1 MSRRVVTMRLDR
13 HYKVRA
19 ARVLVNGRV
28 AKVRRTKKG
37 LIVKVDLRGRKEG
50 VYTVRTAVV
59 TKTGKLRL
67 KTRKFATCTASV
79 KKRS

>member
-1 MSRRVVTMRLDR
+1 MKLRLDR
-13 HYKVRA
+13 YYRIRS
-19 ARVLVNGRV
+19 ARVLVNGKV

-37 LIVKVDLRGRKEG
+37 VVVKVDLRGRKQG

-67 KTRKFATCTASV
+67 STRRFATCSASA
-79 KKRS
+79 KKRG